1 MTSIQLTPT
10 DCPFCER
17 IRKQEYDDY
26 HYEFGAVTFEPLNP
40 VTEGHRLFVPT
51 THVVDAAED
60 PATTAATFRAAADY
74 AQKKLSKL
82 QSFNLI
88 TSAGKYATQ
97 TVEHLHVHLVPRRK
111 DDGLHLPWTGQ
122 KKEEEDES

>member
-1 MTSIQLTPT
+1 MTSIQPTPT

-17 IRKQEYDDY
+17 IKRGEVDFFYMM
-26 HYEFGAVTFEPLNP
+26 EAVVGFEPLNP
-40 VTEGHRLFVPT
+40 VTKGHLLFVPRK
-51 THVVDAAED
+51 HVVDAAED
-60 PATTAATFRAAADY
+60 PAITANVFGAAADY
-74 AQKKLSKL
+74 AKEKLSKL

-111 DDGLHLPWTGQ
+111 DDGLTLPWTGQ
-122 KKEEEDES
+122 KKEQS